1 MCRPPLPQPG
11 ASEHGGGCRVVGTLP
26 VLPRQGQAKT
36 EPGGCFSL
44 SSGARFQ
51 PRIYTVKSKIPGRQ
65 GLAQRERR
73 CCLDPPAV
81 IMPPNLES
89 SGRALCSAAIRRLFN
104 YSATADCFPLPGS
117 GCQKPAEHQEP
128 RCKAASRRSP
138 LLHPPS
144 IPDAG
149 MHIALGTPNLPHPR
163 CTDLLG
169 QEQTQPGKELP
180 KRVSA

>member
-1 MCRPPLPQPG
+1 MFVCCFVFFFKLVCTNTLSRGKCAARLCPRPGPASTAG
-11 ASEHGGGCRVVGTLP
+11 AAGDMRTLP
-26 VLPRQGQAKT
+26 ILPHQGQAKT

-51 PRIYTVKSKIPGRQ
+51 PRIYIVKSKIPGRQ

-104 YSATADCFPLPGS
+104 YSATADCFPLPGCS
-117 GCQKPAEHQEP
+117 CQKPAEHQELH
-128 RCKAASRRSP
+128 CKATPGRSL
-138 LLHPPS
+138 LLHPLT
-144 IPDAG
+144 IPDAV
-149 MHIALGTPNLPHPR
+149 MHMAPQI
-163 CTDLLG
+163 
-169 QEQTQPGKELP
+169 
-180 KRVSA
+180 